1 MKRFIASRLSCLVSN
16 GSCAKALIH
25 ASMWGDIQML
35 TVQRG
40 KVLIGY
46 IQMLT
51 VQRGKVLSDVPKTE
65 THNYA

>member
-1 MKRFIASRLSCLVSN
+1 
-16 GSCAKALIH
+16 
-25 ASMWGDIQML
+25 MWGDIQML